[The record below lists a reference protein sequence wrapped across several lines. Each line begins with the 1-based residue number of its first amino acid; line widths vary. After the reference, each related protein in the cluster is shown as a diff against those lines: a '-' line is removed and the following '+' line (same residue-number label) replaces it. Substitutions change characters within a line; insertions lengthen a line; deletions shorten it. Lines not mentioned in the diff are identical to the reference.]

1 MRAGPAVA
9 YRGRMLRRLVL
20 SLAVLAALTAVSPDA
35 MVVSTTSAPPVAATA
50 AAADDNPL
58 ADRTW
63 GVYRGKAELAWE
75 PYERATGARRALLAK
90 IALQPKSKWFG
101 DWIGDDEIARK
112 VTDYVAAT
120 TGGDPEVLVPMT
132 VFRMMPWEQEAC
144 TRLPTKAER
153 LSYRRWIN
161 RFAAALGDTH
171 TLLVLQPDGPFARC
185 APRGSKLPSRLVAW
199 TARTFAAL
207 PHTHVYLDA
216 GAADWLRVEDAV
228 QLLVDLGV
236 EHVRGF
242 ALNTTHY
249 DATSAQVSYGAEV
262 VAGLAAR
269 GLPGKHFVVDT
280 TQNGRSFTHAQW
292 AADPQ
297 GRRFDDAVTCRT
309 RAERRCVT
317 LGIPPT
323 ADVTAAAW
331 GLSPRVSALA
341 AEHVDG
347 FVWTGRPWLHQQSH
361 PYDLGRAL
369 AVARTTPYQ

>member
-1 MRAGPAVA
+1 MP
-9 YRGRMLRRLVL
+9 RRL
-20 SLAVLAALTAVSPDA
+20 SLLVILLAALAAV
-35 MVVSTTSAPPVAATA
+35 APSMTVGTNVAATTA
-50 AAADDNPL
+50 APVTTDNPL
-58 ADRTW
+58 AGRTW
-63 GVYRGKAELAWE
+63 GVYRGKAELSWE
-75 PYERATGARRALLAK
+75 PYVRAVGQRKGLLAK

-112 VTDYVAAT
+112 VRDYVASA

-144 TRLPTKAER
+144 TRLPTKVEKA
-153 LSYRRWIN
+153 SYRRWIT
-161 RFAAALGDTH
+161 RFAGALGDTH
-171 TLLVLQPDGPFARC
+171 TFMVLQPDGPFARC
-185 APRGSKLPSRLVAW
+185 APGGSKVPARMVAW
-199 TARTFAAL
+199 AARTFAAL

-216 GAADWLRVEDAV
+216 GAADWLRVDDAV

-249 DATSAQVSYGAEV
+249 DATSSQITYGAEV
-262 VAGLAAR
+262 VAGLADR

-280 TQNGRSFTHAQW
+280 TQNGRPFTHAQW
-292 AADPQ
+292 EARPLGQ
-297 GRRFDDAVTCRT
+297 PFDDAATCRT
-309 RAERRCVT
+309 PTGRRCVT

-323 ADVTAAAW
+323 ADVTTAAW
-331 GLSPRVSALA
+331 GLSSRVRALA

-347 FVWTGRPWLHQQSH
+347 FVWTGRPWLHQQSQ
-361 PYDLGRAL
+361 PFDLGRAL